1 MNMAEERKCSHVGF
15 WIVVVLFGLG
25 LGVSLLLNFGLLVG
39 MAVTHTPRPELMA
52 RGGEDEFP
60 RLNERWSYGKG
71 RVKVV
76 RIAVEGAIFR
86 ERLDGLFSS
95 SRYDKVEDILRQI
108 RAAQAD
114 DSVRAIILE
123 VDSPGGAVTPSD
135 EIYRALN
142 EFKASVNNRK
152 VVVFVR
158 DLAASGGYYVAMA
171 ADRIIAEPTAIV
183 GSVGVIMETFNIKGL
198 SEKLGITDV
207 TIKSGANKD
216 LLNPFHDVPPEQRA
230 LMQKLI
236 DDMYNRFLGI
246 VAKGRAMD
254 VETMRPLADG
264 RVFSAE
270 EALKLNLVDELGYF
284 EKAIAATKKLLGEKT
299 LRIVTYEQPSDFFG
313 LFGASSGPQQLLHN
327 LDPLRSEHV
336 RMLYLWKP

>member
-1 MNMAEERKCSHVGF
+1 MAEERKCSHKLF
-15 WIVVVLFGLG
+15 WIVLVLFGLG
-25 LGVSLLLNFGLLVG
+25 LGVSLLLNFGLIVG
-39 MAVTHTPRPELMA
+39 MAVTHTSRPELMA

-71 RVKVV
+71 RVKAV

-86 ERLDGLFSS
+86 ERSEGLFNSQ
-95 SRYDKVEDILRQI
+95 RYDKVEDILRQI
-108 RAAQAD
+108 RAAQND
-114 DSVRAIILE
+114 DTVHAIILE

-142 EFKASVNNRK
+142 DFKASSSARK

-158 DLAASGGYYVAMA
+158 DLAASGGYYAAMA
-171 ADRIIAEPTAIV
+171 GDRIIAEPTAIV
-183 GSVGVIMETFNIKGL
+183 GSIGVIMETINIKGL
-198 SEKLGITDV
+198 SEKIGITDV

-216 LLNPFHDVPPEQRA
+216 LLNPFHDVSPEQRA

-246 VAKGRAMD
+246 VAKGRGVD
-254 VETMRPLADG
+254 VETMRPLCDG

-270 EALKLNLVDELGYF
+270 EALKLKMIDEIGYF
-284 EKAIAATKKLLGEKT
+284 DKAVAATKKLLGEKT
-299 LRIVTYEQPSDFFG
+299 LRVVSYEQPSDFFS
-313 LFGASSGPQQLLHN
+313 LFGASSGPQQMMKA
-327 LDPLRSEHV
+327 LDPIRSERV

>member
-1 MNMAEERKCSHVGF
+1 MAEERKCSHVGF
-15 WIVVVLFGLG
+15 WIVLVLFGLG
-25 LGVSLLLNFGLLVG
+25 LGLSLLVNFGLIVG
-39 MAVTHTPRPELMA
+39 MAVTHTARPDLMA
-52 RGGEDEFP
+52 RGGEDEYP

-86 ERLDGLFSS
+86 ERVDGLFSS
-95 SRYDKVEDILRQI
+95 SRYDKVEDILRQV
-108 RAAQAD
+108 RAAQSD
-114 DSVRAIILE
+114 DAVHAILLE

-142 EFKASVNNRK
+142 EFKASAPNRK
-152 VVVFVR
+152 IVVFVR
-158 DLAASGGYYVAMA
+158 GLAASGGYYVAMA

-183 GSVGVIMETFNIKGL
+183 GSIGVIMESINIKGL
-198 SEKLGITDV
+198 SEKIGITDV

-216 LLNPFHDVPPEQRA
+216 LLNPFHDVAPEQRA

-246 VAKGRAMD
+246 VAKGRGAD

-270 EALKLNLVDELGYF
+270 EALQLKLVDELGYF
-284 EKAIAATKKLLGEKT
+284 EKALAATKKLLGEKS
-299 LRIVTYEQPSDFFG
+299 LRVIAYEEPSDFFS

-327 LDPLRSEHV
+327 LDPLRAERF
-336 RMLYLWKP
+336 RMLYLWQP

>member
-1 MNMAEERKCSHVGF
+1 MAEERKCSHVGF
-15 WIVVVLFGLG
+15 WIMLVLFGLG
-25 LGVSLLLNFGLLVG
+25 LGVSLLLNFGLIVS
-39 MAVTHTPRPELMA
+39 MAVSHTPRPELMA
-52 RGGEDEFP
+52 CGGEDEYP

-71 RVKVV
+71 RVKAV

-86 ERLDGLFSS
+86 ERIDGLFSS

-114 DSVRAIILE
+114 DTVRAIILE

-142 EFKASVNNRK
+142 EFKASTSTRK

-158 DLAASGGYYVAMA
+158 GLAASGGYYVSMA
-171 ADRIIAEPTAIV
+171 ADRIIAEPTAVV
-183 GSVGVIMETFNIKGL
+183 GSIGVIMETYNFKVL
-198 SEKLGITDV
+198 SEKIGITDV

-216 LLNPFHDVPPEQRA
+216 LLNPFHDVSPEQRA

-246 VAKGRAMD
+246 VIKGRASD
-254 VETMRPLADG
+254 DATMRPLADG
-264 RVFSAE
+264 RVFSAD
-270 EALKLNLVDELGYF
+270 EALKLKLVDELGYF

-299 LRIVTYEQPSDFFG
+299 LRIVNYEQPSDFFS

-327 LDPLRSEHV
+327 LDPTRSERV
-336 RMLYLWKP
+336 RLLYLWKP

>member
-1 MNMAEERKCSHVGF
+1 MADERKCSHVGF
-15 WIVVVLFGLG
+15 WVVLVLFGLG
-25 LGVSLLLNFGLLVG
+25 LGVSLLLNFGLIVS
-39 MAVTHTPRPELMA
+39 MAVSHTSRPELMA

-71 RVKVV
+71 RVKAV

-86 ERLDGLFSS
+86 ERTDGLFNSQ
-95 SRYDKVEDILRQI
+95 RYDKVEDILRQI
-108 RAAQAD
+108 RAAQSD
-114 DSVRAIILE
+114 DAVRAIILE

-142 EFKASVNNRK
+142 EFKASTNNRK
-152 VVVFVR
+152 VVVFIR
-158 DLAASGGYYVAMA
+158 DLAASGGYYVSMA

-183 GSVGVIMETFNIKGL
+183 GSIGVIMETINIKGL
-198 SEKLGITDV
+198 SEKIGITDV

-216 LLNPFHDVPPEQRA
+216 LLNPFHDVSPEQRA

-246 VAKGRAMD
+246 VVKGRNSD
-254 VETMRPLADG
+254 LETMRPLADG
-264 RVFSAE
+264 RVFSAD
-270 EALKLNLVDELGYF
+270 EALKLKLVDELGYF

-299 LRIVTYEQPSDFFG
+299 LRVVTYEQPSDFFS
-313 LFGASSGPQQLLHN
+313 LFGASSGPQQLLKT
-327 LDPLRSEHV
+327 LDPIRNEKT

>member
-1 MNMAEERKCSHVGF
+1 MVEERKCSHVGF
-15 WIVVVLFGLG
+15 WIVLVLFGLG
-25 LGVSLLLNFGLLVG
+25 LGVSLLLNFGLIVG
-39 MAVTHTPRPELMA
+39 MAVTHTSRPELMA

-71 RVKVV
+71 RVKAV

-86 ERLDGLFSS
+86 ERMDGLFSS

-114 DSVRAIILE
+114 ESVRAILIE
-123 VDSPGGAVTPSD
+123 MDSPGGAITPSD
-135 EIYRALN
+135 EIYRALIR
-142 EFKASVNNRK
+142 FKQSANNRK

-171 ADRIIAEPTAIV
+171 ADHIIVEPTAVV
-183 GSVGVIMETFNIKGL
+183 GSIGVIMETFNIKGL

-230 LMQKLI
+230 LLQKLI
-236 DDMYNRFLGI
+236 DDMYNRFLKI
-246 VAKGRAMD
+246 VKDGRKLD
-254 VETMRPLADG
+254 LDTLKPLADG
-264 RVFSAE
+264 RIFTAD
-270 EALKLNLVDELGYF
+270 EALKLKLVDELGYF
-284 EKAIAATKKLLGEKT
+284 DQALTVTKKLLGEKT
-299 LRIVTYEQPSDFFG
+299 LRVISYEQPSDFFS
-313 LFGASSGPQQLLHN
+313 LFGASTGPQQLLHN
-327 LDPLRSEHV
+327 LDPLKNERV
-336 RMLYLWKP
+336 RLMYLWRP

>member
-1 MNMAEERKCSHVGF
+1 MAEERKCSHKMF
-15 WIVVVLFGLG
+15 WIVLVLFGLG
-25 LGVSLLLNFGLLVG
+25 LGVSLLLNFGLFVA
-39 MAVTHTPRPELMA
+39 MAVTHTSRPELMA

-71 RVKVV
+71 RVKAV

-86 ERLDGLFSS
+86 ERSEGLFSS
-95 SRYDKVEDILRQI
+95 QRYDKVEDMLRQI
-108 RAAQAD
+108 RAAQND
-114 DSVRAIILE
+114 DTVHAIILE

-142 EFKASVNNRK
+142 EFKASSSARK

-158 DLAASGGYYVAMA
+158 DLAASGGYYAAMA
-171 ADRIIAEPTAIV
+171 GDRIIAEPTAIV
-183 GSVGVIMETFNIKGL
+183 GSIGVIMETINIKGL
-198 SEKLGITDV
+198 SEKIGITDV

-216 LLNPFHDVPPEQRA
+216 LLNPFHDVAPEQRA
-230 LMQKLI
+230 IMQKLI

-246 VAKGRAMD
+246 VAKGRGVD
-254 VETMRPLADG
+254 VETMRPLCDG

-270 EALKLNLVDELGYF
+270 EALKLKMIDEIGYF
-284 EKAIAATKKLLGEKT
+284 DKAVAATKKLLGEKT
-299 LRIVTYEQPSDFFG
+299 LRVVSYEQPSDFFS
-313 LFGASSGPQQLLHN
+313 LFGASSGPQQMMKA
-327 LDPLRSEHV
+327 LDPIRSERV